1 MSTDTD
7 TTPEPARRLRAAD
20 VIATLE
26 AALQS
31 SLTHTRVPDV
41 TVEFTRNA
49 KGETQIKTQVSAP
62 AGTAADE
69 LLALSV
75 NALSVAKSSYEA
87 ACAAYPAGSG
97 FPRNEGQ
104 AE

>member
-1 MSTDTD
+1 MNAAETP
-7 TTPEPARRLRAAD
+7 TPEPPRRLRAAD
-20 VIATLE
+20 VIDTLE
-26 AALQS
+26 AALQA

-62 AGTAADE
+62 AGTAAAE
-69 LLALSV
+69 LEALAADAMST
-75 NALSVAKSSYEA
+75 AKTTYEA
-87 ACAAYPAGSG
+87 ACAAYPAGTG

-104 AE
+104 GE

>member
-1 MSTDTD
+1 MNTDTD
-7 TTPEPARRLRAAD
+7 NTPEPARRLRAAD

-31 SLTHTRVPDV
+31 ALTHTRVPDV
-41 TVEFTRNA
+41 SVEFTRNA

-62 AGTAADE
+62 AGSDAAELAILAGNAMGTARE
-69 LLALSV
+69 V
-75 NALSVAKSSYEA
+75 YEA

-104 AE
+104 GE

>member
-41 TVEFTRNA
+41 SVEFTRNA

-62 AGTAADE
+62 AGTDAGELEALAAD
-69 LLALSV
+69 ALE
-75 NALSVAKSSYEA
+75 VAKTTYEA
-87 ACAAYPAGSG
+87 SCVAYPAGSG
-97 FPRNEGQ
+97 FARNEGQ